1 MQTHYTPVDGYYRN
15 KENFIKYLSA
25 WVQILKNEVPTI
37 DVATSE
43 DINSLKELLLNKLA
57 DQSFEEAAVLRDR
70 INNLEL
76 KA

>member
-1 MQTHYTPVDGYYRN
+1 MA
-15 KENFIKYLSA
+15 IKYKE
-25 WVQILKNEVPTI
+25 VILPERKKIVLIAHDNKK
-37 DVATSE
+37 
-43 DINSLKELLLNKLA
+43 KELLLNKLA

>member
-1 MQTHYTPVDGYYRN
+1 M
-15 KENFIKYLSA
+15 
-25 WVQILKNEVPTI
+25 PTI